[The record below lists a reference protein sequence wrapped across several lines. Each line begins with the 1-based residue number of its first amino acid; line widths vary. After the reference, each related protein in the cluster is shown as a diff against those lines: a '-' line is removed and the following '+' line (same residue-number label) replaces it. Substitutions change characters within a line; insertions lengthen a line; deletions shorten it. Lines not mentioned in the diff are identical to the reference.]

1 MQKFLTHEAIAAG
14 VFNEGTC
21 CATSSQSEWADVL
34 TVNRQNLTWL
44 IQRMSSDFNSQHTK
58 MRKPW
63 SSKELVPSSH
73 HLIFSFPFS
82 CLVGFSSAFEI
93 HIQRNCPFATTEWGT
108 FAASLLRLCCFLCGF
123 QIQIPERLC
132 EDRDACYQQRVAH

>member
-1 MQKFLTHEAIAAG
+1 MIIETLAQSSTLQFTTCPNNPLPSCGPSLTLPFRGSTACKSFSHTKLLQREFSMKGRAAQP
-14 VFNEGTC
+14 
-21 CATSSQSEWADVL
+21 AQSEWADVL

-93 HIQRNCPFATTEWGT
+93 HIQRNCPFAT
-108 FAASLLRLCCFLCGF
+108 
-123 QIQIPERLC
+123 PE
-132 EDRDACYQQRVAH
+132 